1 MPDANDN
8 SRDSSRHVATD
19 RDYNLSIEDVAELY
33 AAAGHPRTIRTL
45 QRYCAS
51 GHLDSQKVATTL
63 GDKYFVAPFSVAR
76 HIAQINE
83 VIAFTERTTR
93 RDEPRPAAT
102 NVAPQH
108 SQYVSEQVRATADD
122 QPRPVAT
129 SRVDDQLPQEGS
141 GAARALVKLE
151 DENTFLRDQIKT
163 KDRQI
168 DALLERDRE
177 TNFLVR
183 GLQQMLTP
191 LLGTRP
197 HHEQPSDR
205 HDTM

>member
-1 MPDANDN
+1 MPDSDDIQ
-8 SRDSSRHVATD
+8 RDQPRQVATD
-19 RDYNLSIEDVAELY
+19 RDFSLTIEDVAERY
-33 AAAGHPRTIRTL
+33 HAAGHPRTIRTL

-51 GHLDSQKVATTL
+51 GHLDAQKIATTL
-63 GDKYFVAPFSVAR
+63 GDKYFIAPYSVAR

-83 VIAFTERTTR
+83 VIAFTERTTG
-93 RDEPRPAAT
+93 RDEPRLAAT
-102 NVAPQH
+102 DVAQQQSYET
-108 SQYVSEQVRATADD
+108 SQVHTATDND
-122 QPRPVAT
+122 EPRPVAT
-129 SRVDDQLPQEGS
+129 RRVDDQLPQEGS
-141 GAARALVKLE
+141 ASARALLKLE
-151 DENTFLRDQIKT
+151 DENVFLRDQIKT

-191 LLGTRP
+191 LLGARP
-197 HHEQPSDR
+197 HNEPSIDR

>member
-8 SRDSSRHVATD
+8 SRDASRHVATD
-19 RDYNLSIEDVAELY
+19 RDYTLSIEDVAERY

-45 QRYCAS
+45 QRYSAS
-51 GHLDSQKVATTL
+51 GHLDSQKVATAL

-102 NVAPQH
+102 NVAAQQ
-108 SQYVSEQVRATADD
+108 SNDASEPLHTTDGD

-141 GAARALVKLE
+141 AAARALVKLE

-191 LLGTRP
+191 LLGARP
-197 HHEQPSDR
+197 HSEQPSDR